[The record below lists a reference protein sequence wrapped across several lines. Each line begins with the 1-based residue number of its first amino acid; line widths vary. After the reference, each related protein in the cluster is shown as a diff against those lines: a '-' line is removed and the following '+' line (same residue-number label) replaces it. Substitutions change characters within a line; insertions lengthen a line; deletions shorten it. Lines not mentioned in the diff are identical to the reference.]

1 MGGRVRTEAETEG
14 RGHKP
19 GDPGGLDAGGG
30 REGAAVGEE
39 SRFDWGRQQR
49 ACDSLL
55 LTPCLA
61 PRPCPGCGS
70 EASPGVQT
78 EPRPREESLEQLIG

>member
-30 REGAAVGEE
+30 REEPLLEKRAALIGAANKGHV
-39 SRFDWGRQQR
+39 
-49 ACDSLL
+49 
-55 LTPCLA
+55 T
-61 PRPCPGCGS
+61 
-70 EASPGVQT
+70 AS
-78 EPRPREESLEQLIG
+78 S